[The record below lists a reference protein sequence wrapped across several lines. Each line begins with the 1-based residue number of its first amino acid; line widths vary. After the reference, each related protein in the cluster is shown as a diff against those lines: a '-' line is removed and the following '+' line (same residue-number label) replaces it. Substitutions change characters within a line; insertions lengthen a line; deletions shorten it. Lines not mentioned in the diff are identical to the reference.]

1 VLTELENLSAQ
12 GWIKLFYVDESH
24 ICSEGYV
31 PYGWQFPEEE
41 VFVGS
46 QKGYRLNVSM
56 SLELKAE
63 YAFLEAV

>member
-46 QKGYRLNVSM
+46 QKGYRLNV
-56 SLELKAE
+56 
-63 YAFLEAV
+63 FGP